1 MCSADGRVTRLTNRL
16 SQRPTSPENKDKG
29 RLTKWA
35 SGEKNFRNV
44 GTGRSTGGAAVTG
57 HKKLVKSGAGS
68 LRSLP
73 GGKTESMA
81 VIPRKPVKTSSL
93 LSVVSDKSS
102 RFAN

>member
-1 MCSADGRVTRLTNRL
+1 M
-16 SQRPTSPENKDKG
+16 
-29 RLTKWA
+29 TKWA
-35 SGEKNFRNV
+35 SGEKNFRNI

-57 HKKLVKSGAGS
+57 HKKQVKSGAGS

-73 GGKTESMA
+73 GGKKESAA
-81 VIPRKPVKTSSL
+81 VIPRKPVRTPSM

>member
-1 MCSADGRVTRLTNRL
+1 M
-16 SQRPTSPENKDKG
+16 
-29 RLTKWA
+29 
-35 SGEKNFRNV
+35 
-44 GTGRSTGGAAVTG
+44 TG

-81 VIPRKPVKTSSL
+81 AIPRKPVKTSSL